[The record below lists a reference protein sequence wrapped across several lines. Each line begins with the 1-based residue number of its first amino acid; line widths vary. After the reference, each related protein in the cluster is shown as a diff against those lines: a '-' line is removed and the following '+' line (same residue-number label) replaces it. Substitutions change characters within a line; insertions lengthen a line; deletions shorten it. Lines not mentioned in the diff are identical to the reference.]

1 MMSTD
6 MESSI
11 QEGSTPMPTQ
21 SRPNVLYIAGSG
33 RSGSTLLERLLG
45 SMPNLVNVGEVTDIF
60 RRVHAGDEL
69 CGCGLA
75 FSVCPFWTAVGDYG
89 WGGWSNAPLV
99 EVSDLQ
105 QRVARQRHIPAHLK
119 VRHRTDFARARRE
132 YQDAYRRLYNAIQS
146 VSGADFVVDAS
157 KQPAHLFALRG
168 SGMDLRVLHLVRDV
182 RGVSW
187 SQAKRD
193 IARPHSLGSGETMYR
208 QAPLEAAG
216 RWLVCQTEI
225 DLLGRLGEPTA
236 TVRYEDLIP
245 SPRQVIRSS
254 LEKLGIEVPPGAL
267 DHVGDGVANLPSS
280 HGLSGN
286 PSRFQQGEVPLRMD
300 EAWRTSMSRP
310 QQMAVAAVASP
321 YLALSQLGSHRS
333 APVHPAPRQSPGTSS
348 RSDGRL
354 PNFLYIG
361 PDKAGSTW
369 LHEVLVK
376 HPDIFLSPAKDL
388 YFFDRYYQ
396 RGTDWYRRFFAG
408 AGREQVVGEVC
419 QDYLFDPEAPQRIRD
434 VLGTPKMM
442 VTLRDPAER
451 AFSSYLYMRKHG
463 RAPASFSEA
472 LDRIPKLVEH
482 GRYGALLNNYRE
494 VFPDEAL
501 HVAVFDDLKADPQR
515 FLDAVLDWLEIDRMA
530 LSDGDEDS
538 KLPASRARN
547 VPLAWSVRL
556 AANVARSLN
565 GAELVGQV
573 KRSRL
578 VHRALYVPFGADAPR
593 MSSEDA
599 ARIHREL
606 ADDVADL
613 DRRYGFNLRERWGW
627 TA

>member
-1 MMSTD
+1 MSTD
-6 MESSI
+6 MASST
-11 QEGSTPMPTQ
+11 QEGSISVPTE

-69 CGCGLA
+69 CGCGRV
-75 FSVCPFWTAVGDYG
+75 FSACPFWTAVGDYG

-99 EVSDLQ
+99 EVSVLQ

-119 VRHRTDFARARRE
+119 VLHRTDFARARRE
-132 YQDAYRRLYNAIQS
+132 YQDAYRRLYNAIQT

-168 SGMDLRVLHLVRDV
+168 SGMDMRVLHLVRDV

-187 SQAKRD
+187 SQGKRD
-193 IARPHSLGSGETMYR
+193 VARPHSVRSRETMYR

-216 RWLVCQTEI
+216 RWLACQTEI
-225 DLLGRLGEPTA
+225 DLFGRLGERTA

-245 SPRQVIRSS
+245 SPRPVIKSA
-254 LEKLGIEVPPGAL
+254 LQELGVEVEHGAL
-267 DHVGDGVANLPSS
+267 DHVGDGVAHLPSS

-300 EAWRTSMSRP
+300 EAWRASMSRP
-310 QQMAVAAVASP
+310 QQVAVAAVASP
-321 YLALSQLGSHRS
+321 YLLLSNLGRRRGTPVHLAPSQLSEPS
-333 APVHPAPRQSPGTSS
+333 AKSV
-348 RSDGRL
+348 GRL

-376 HPDIFLSPAKDL
+376 HPDIFLTPAKDL

-396 RGTDWYRRFFAG
+396 RGTEWYRRFFAG
-408 AGREQVVGEVC
+408 AGGERVVGEVC
-419 QDYLFDPEAPQRIRD
+419 QDYLFDPTAPQRIQD

-463 RAPASFSEA
+463 RAPATFSEA
-472 LDRIPKLVEH
+472 LDRIPKLIEH
-482 GRYGALLNNYRE
+482 GRYGALLDNYRE
-494 VFPDEAL
+494 VFPDEAF

-515 FLDAVLDWLEIDRMA
+515 FLDAVLDWLEVDRMA

-547 VPLAWSVRL
+547 VPLAWSARL
-556 AANVARSLN
+556 AANVVRSLN

-578 VHRALYVPFGADAPR
+578 VHRALYVPFGAEAPR
-593 MSSEDA
+593 MSPEDT

-606 ADDVADL
+606 ADDVTTL

>member
-1 MMSTD
+1 M
-6 MESSI
+6 
-11 QEGSTPMPTQ
+11 
-21 SRPNVLYIAGSG
+21 YIAGSG

-69 CGCGLA
+69 CGCGQA
-75 FSVCPFWTAVGDYG
+75 FSACPFWTSVGDYG
-89 WGGWSNAPLV
+89 WGGWSRAPLA
-99 EVSDLQ
+99 EVAALQ
-105 QRVARQRHIPAHLK
+105 REVARQRHIPLHLK

-132 YQDAYRRLYNAIQS
+132 YQDAYRRLYNAIQT

-168 SGMDLRVLHLVRDV
+168 SGIDVRVLHLLRDV

-193 IARPHSLGSGETMYR
+193 VARPHSVAARETMHR

-216 RWLVCQTEI
+216 RWLACQTEI
-225 DLLGRLGEPTA
+225 DLLARLGERTA

-245 SPRQVIRSS
+245 SPREVI
-254 LEKLGIEVPPGAL
+254 ETALGQLGVDVAPDAL
-267 DHVGDGVANLPSS
+267 DHVGEGVAHLPSS

-300 EAWRTSMSRP
+300 EAWKRSMPRP
-310 QQMAVAAVASP
+310 QQLAVGAVASP
-321 YLALSQLGSHRS
+321 YLVLSTVTRRREVPAGAEPRTSS
-333 APVHPAPRQSPGTSS
+333 APATRARGP
-348 RSDGRL
+348 L

-376 HPDIFLSPAKDL
+376 HPDIFLTPAKDL

-396 RGTDWYRRFFAG
+396 RGVEWYRRFFSG
-408 AGREQVVGEVC
+408 ADHERVVGEVC
-419 QDYLFDPEAPQRIRD
+419 QDYLFDPAAPARIRE

-442 VTLRDPAER
+442 VTLRDPSER

-463 RAPASFSEA
+463 RAPATFSEA

-482 GRYGALLNNYRE
+482 GRYGALLENYRE

-501 HVAVFDDLKADPQR
+501 HVAVFDDLKADPQS
-515 FLDAVLDWLEIDRMA
+515 FLDRVLDWLEVDRMD

-556 AANVARSLN
+556 AANVVRSLN

-573 KRSRL
+573 KRSPL
-578 VHRALYVPFGADAPR
+578 VHRVLYVPFGGEAPR
-593 MSSEDA
+593 MSAEDR
-599 ARIHREL
+599 ARVHREL
-606 ADDVADL
+606 ADDVTDL
-613 DRRYGFNLRERWGW
+613 DDRYGFNLRERWGW